1 MSTKPKTHGL
11 ANSAKKKRQATF
23 DKVDNGIQTL
33 IKNKGIISFKSVA
46 ETAGVS
52 KAWLYK
58 ELAVK
63 QRIQRLQAQQQ
74 KTGQSSQPTPPSDH
88 SLRAL
93 NNTLRDRIKRLE
105 HDNRELRQQN
115 QVFAG
120 HLLRVRELEKQVQ
133 RLEAENQRLK
143 QSLSQPFSH
152 SELEIQLDELG
163 VRLNSTLQNLISTAP
178 QAVVV
183 SAFQA
188 LKEAQS
194 KGVVNNPGG
203 FLYAAIS
210 DGWHPN
216 DTPDAV
222 IEKTQF
228 NQWWPWAYDQGLVKA
243 ATQIDGIQHVLTA
256 DDEWLPFDTAYFQY
270 PMDVEPPNSATE

>member
-1 MSTKPKTHGL
+1 MNTKPKTHGL
-11 ANSAKKKRQATF
+11 VNSAKKKRQTTF
-23 DKVDNGIQTL
+23 DKVDKGIQKL
-33 IKNKGIISFKSVA
+33 IKDKGIISFKSVA
-46 ETAGVS
+46 EIAGVS

-58 ELAVK
+58 EPAVK
-63 QRIQRLQAQQQ
+63 QRIQQLQAQQQ
-74 KTGQSSQPTPPSDH
+74 TTRQSTHPTPPSDH

-93 NNTLRDRIKRLE
+93 NGTLRDRIKRLE

-143 QSLSQPFSH
+143 QSLPQPLSQG
-152 SELEIQLDELG
+152 ELDIQLEALG
-163 VRLNSTLQNLISTAP
+163 VRINSTLQNLISTAP

-183 SAFQA
+183 EAFQA
-188 LKEAQS
+188 LKEVQL

-216 DTPDAV
+216 DISDAV

-256 DDEWLPFDTAYFQY
+256 DDEWLPFDTAYSQY
-270 PMDVEPPNSATE
+270 PMDIEPPYSGSD

>member
-23 DKVDNGIQTL
+23 DKVDNGIQKL
-33 IKNKGIISFKSVA
+33 IKDKGTISFKSVA

-58 ELAVK
+58 EPTVK
-63 QRIQRLQAQQQ
+63 QRIQQLQAQQK
-74 KTGQSSQPTPPSDH
+74 KTGQSSRPTPPSDH

-93 NNTLRDRIKRLE
+93 NGTLRDRIKRLE

-120 HLLRVRELEKQVQ
+120 YLLRVRELEKQVQ
-133 RLEAENQRLK
+133 RLEAENRRLK
-143 QSLSQPFSH
+143 QTLPQPFSQG
-152 SELEIQLDELG
+152 EIETQLDVLG
-163 VRLNSTLQNLISTAP
+163 VRLNSTLQSLISTAP
-178 QAVVV
+178 QGIVI

-188 LKEAQS
+188 LKEAQM

-203 FLYAAIS
+203 FLHAAIS
-210 DGWHPN
+210 DGWQPN
-216 DTPDAV
+216 DNPDAA

-228 NQWWPWAYDQGLVKA
+228 NQWWSRAYDQGLVKA

-256 DDEWLPFDTAYFQY
+256 DDQWLPFDDAYSRY
-270 PMDVEPPNSATE
+270 PMDAELPHSGAD